1 MAKRARVKG
10 KGADIFFSEDSPTA
24 RSEAKGRSGISQQD
38 ALTKASEEL
47 IKGTFYFTQQQL
59 DALERAVFVLRQEHR
74 IKTNKS
80 EVMRVALDLILK
92 DLEQNQGES
101 VLIHRACD
109 RTRQAG

>member
-10 KGADIFFSEDSPTA
+10 KGADIFFSSDSQTA
-24 RSEAKGRSGISQQD
+24 QQD

-80 EVMRVALDLILK
+80 EVMRVALDRIVK
-92 DLEQNQGES
+92 DLEQNQGNS
-101 VLIHRACD
+101 VLIHQL
-109 RTRQAG
+109 TG